1 MDHSINDIMAWRY
14 NMEALLIGLLFAIGF
29 IWPIQKLSR
38 TTRRKL
44 NGYAFSVDIAVGSAM
59 AWFFFGTQGGM
70 IIATVATVM
79 FTAYMS
85 LSSISIGAEHLT
97 LRGWKDVQHD

>member
-1 MDHSINDIMAWRY
+1 
-14 NMEALLIGLLFAIGF
+14 MELLLIGTLFAIGF
-29 IWPIQKLSR
+29 IWPIHKLSR
-38 TTRRKL
+38 STRRKL
-44 NGYAFSVDIAVGSAM
+44 NGYAFTVDIGVGSAM

-85 LSSISIGAEHLT
+85 WSTISIGAEHLT
-97 LRGWKDVQHD
+97 MRGWKDVRPD